1 MKREKLNV
9 LSERDILIGLI
20 TSEKFCR
27 EICPVLNPRLLE
39 IEYAR
44 TVASWIKEFY
54 SNFKKAP
61 GKDILK
67 LYRAKCDEISDED
80 LQDNILTFVER
91 VCKDYENIK
100 TFNDDFALQQAIQYL
115 KGRSLKNLNEDIDA
129 YLMTGNITK
138 AENAITK
145 YKSVEKGSGEAVSLL
160 HNTEGVV
167 NSFTQEDELLF
178 KFPGAYGTVIGN
190 VHRED
195 FISYLAPMKR
205 GKCLA
210 KGTKLLMADGGI
222 KEVQDLVPGDK
233 LMGPDSLPRNVEIVS
248 KGFGKMYNVVSKVNP
263 LAKNKV
269 PEIDFT
275 CNGAHILVLKN
286 VWKCEQSLAKKIR
299 KDGYRNGEITKNKN
313 VNFLKQSE
321 IEISVEDFLKLSNY
335 QKQHFKLFRQFVD
348 YKEVAHTISPRFI
361 GIWLGDGT
369 SSNCNITNIDKEIIA
384 FCKQQ
389 ANVLKDNCEVYN
401 DKFNVKTLHF
411 NNSNNV
417 CNESNIHK
425 EFKRLSLIN
434 CKHIPKEYLIDSRKN
449 RLELLAGIID
459 TDGYASKDG
468 KCCEISL
475 MNKKL
480 SEDVKTLCQQ
490 LGFRTKS
497 KTTLEHYKSMYQ
509 ATNGY
514 KEVYTV
520 QITGRLSEIPVLLD
534 RKKMPDSKKYNS
546 LNNTFSF
553 EIREL
558 GNDDYY
564 GFVLDGDHRF
574 LFADTTVSHNTFALI
589 DAGVVAVQNGL
600 KVLHVSLEMS
610 EHQMLKRYWVAL
622 SGQLNEDNDEINY
635 SYFEKTDNDDKKCWE
650 IKHKIISRKA
660 VSISDIEQKQK
671 NLRRLFRGGDIRVLA
686 VPAYSLTVNELENKI
701 ERLVQQ
707 ERYIPD
713 VIIVDYADIMAPSE
727 KGDYRNQ
734 LDGIWK
740 RLRGLAQSRKA
751 VVFTASQSGR
761 ASIDK
766 NADSKDIAEDIRKL
780 AHITSMVALNQTPEE
795 KKNGILR
802 LKQLALREGEQE
814 FREAVCT
821 QCLSIGRIVT
831 DSRFD
836 DEVVDFGE
844 KNNED
849 YDKKSSFK
857 NKRM

>member
-100 TFNDDFALQQAIQYL
+100 SFNDDFALQQAIKYL

-129 YLMTGNITK
+129 YLMTGDIIK

-178 KFPGAYGTVIGN
+178 KFPGAYGTVVGN

-210 KGTKLLMADGGI
+210 KGTKLLMADGSV

-248 KGFGKMYNVVSKVNP
+248 KGFGKMYRVSSNVNSF
-263 LAKNKV
+263 AKNKV

-286 VWKCEQSLAKKIR
+286 VWKCEQNLVKRVR
-299 KDGYRNGEITKNKN
+299 KDGHINSELTKNKN

-321 IEISVEDFLKLSNY
+321 IEISVEDFLKLTNY
-335 QKQHFKLFRQFVD
+335 QKQHFKLFRQFVN
-348 YKEVAHTISPRFI
+348 YKEVEHTVSPRFI
-361 GIWLGDGT
+361 GIWLGDET
-369 SSNCNITNIDKEIIA
+369 SSNCNITNVDGKIIA

-389 ANVLKDNCEVYN
+389 ASIL
-401 DKFNVKTLHF
+401 
-411 NNSNNV
+411 
-417 CNESNIHK
+417 NESNIHN
-425 EFKRLSLIN
+425 EFKRLGLIN
-434 CKHIPKEYLIDSRKN
+434 NKHIPKEYLIDSRKN

-459 TDGYASKDG
+459 TNGYASKDG
-468 KCCEISL
+468 ECYEISL
-475 MNKKL
+475 MNKQL
-480 SEDVKTLCQQ
+480 SDDVKILCQQ

-497 KTTLEHYKSMYQ
+497 KSRLEHYKNMYSK
-509 ATNGY
+509 TNGY

-553 EIREL
+553 EIKEL

-564 GFVLDGDHRF
+564 GFVLDKDHRF
-574 LFADTTVSHNTFALI
+574 LLADTTVSHNTFALI

-635 SYFEKTDNDDKKCWE
+635 SYFEKTDNDDKKCWK
-650 IKHKIISRKA
+650 IKHKVISRKA

-713 VIIVDYADIMAPSE
+713 VIIIDYADIMAPSE